1 MMEDRQVFAEPII
14 RFYFIAWWPVI
25 TTIFIVPVLTMRLLS
40 EEQRTGT
47 LEVLFTA
54 PVGETVVVLSKFL
67 ASWIF
72 FMLTWVPWGL
82 FLVALRV
89 EGGQPFEYRP
99 LLSFYIA
106 MACSGAAFLAMGLF
120 FSSLTRNQIVSAI
133 LTFVGM
139 LSL

>member
-1 MMEDRQVFAEPII
+1 MPATVPGSWSERSACWVSSSPLADPII
-14 RFYFIAWWPVI
+14 HFYFIAWWPVI

-54 PVGETVVVLSKFL
+54 PVGETVVVVSKFL

-72 FMLTWVPWGL
+72 FLLAWVPWGL

-89 EGGQPFEYRP
+89 EG
-99 LLSFYIA
+99 
-106 MACSGAAFLAMGLF
+106 
-120 FSSLTRNQIVSAI
+120 
-133 LTFVGM
+133 
-139 LSL
+139 